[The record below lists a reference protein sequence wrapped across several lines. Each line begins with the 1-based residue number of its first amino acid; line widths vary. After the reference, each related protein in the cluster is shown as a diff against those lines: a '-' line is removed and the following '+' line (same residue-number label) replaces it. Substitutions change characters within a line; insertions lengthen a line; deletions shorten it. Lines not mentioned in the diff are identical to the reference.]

1 MGFLKSVAKAF
12 KPPTPSGFDVG
23 SLNIADQISGAM
35 QDATR
40 SANLGGT
47 LLTNPLNAAGGVVG
61 DVGNVVGAVGGGLA
75 GAGLGLGG
83 SLLTGGL
90 DLAQA
95 GVEGSV
101 GFAKRYGDKVAQ
113 LGKEAISGKGGYGDD
128 AGEEEVMGPTG
139 GVFSEAKATGLTGI
153 RTAKRGTLAHR
164 SKGTASKVNR

>member
-1 MGFLKSVAKAF
+1 MGLFGSSFSF
-12 KPPTPSGFDVG
+12 KPPKPPSFDIG
-23 SLNIADQISGAM
+23 KLNISDKIAEGM
-35 QDATR
+35 QAGT
-40 SANLGGT
+40 NLLNEGGT

-75 GAGLGLGG
+75 GAGVGLGG
-83 SLLTGGL
+83 SILTGGL

-113 LGKEAISGKGGYGDD
+113 LGKEAWSGKGGYSDD

-139 GVFSEAKATGLTGI
+139 GVFSEAKATGLTGM

-164 SKGTASKVNR
+164 SKGTASKVS

>member
-1 MGFLKSVAKAF
+1 MGWGSFSF
-12 KPPTPSGFDVG
+12 KPPKPPSFDVG
-23 SLNIADQISGAM
+23 SLNISDKIAEGLEN
-35 QDATR
+35 ATR
-40 SANLGGT
+40 SANLGAT

-61 DVGNVVGAVGGGLA
+61 DAGNIVGDVGGGLA
-75 GAGLGLGG
+75 GGVVGGVG

-113 LGKEAISGKGGYGDD
+113 LGKEAWSGKGGYGDD
-128 AGEEEVMGPTG
+128 AGADEVMGPTG
-139 GVFSEAKATGLTGI
+139 GVFSDAKATGLTGI

-164 SKGTASKVNR
+164 SKGTASKVTG